1 LEEGRFTLLRELFE
15 VADGVLISIDMKD
28 SNGELCRLV
37 DQLVREFNREDV
49 TIWGS
54 IYSEQH

>member
-1 LEEGRFTLLRELFE
+1 MLRELFE